1 MWGHNQK
8 DLLEVLWKE
17 LKIST
22 SVAHINSNWALLRSQ
37 DKWNG
42 IDEDWTSCQNVERRK
57 RNLSSECSI
66 KGWFTRQFLSNLY
79 CQRALTVVSV

>member
-1 MWGHNQK
+1 MLGHNQK

-22 SVAHINSNWALLRSQ
+22 SVAHINSNWAFLRSQ
-37 DKWNG
+37 GKWNG
-42 IDEDWTSCQNVERRK
+42 IDEDWTSCQNVERGK

-66 KGWFTRQFLSNLY
+66 KG
-79 CQRALTVVSV
+79 